1 MQWRT
6 GGAVGLGLVSLLV
19 LRLWIVE
26 PTVVESTSMAPTI
39 APGSVIWLDKV
50 SPGVTGVRNG
60 DLVTFRGPEDGALMV
75 KRVVAVAGQEVSMQD
90 GVLNVDGLAVNEPF
104 IDQESIDGVYF
115 GLVQVGEGELFVM
128 GDNRGASID
137 SRRFGP
143 IPASTVEARVIG
155 IR

>member
-6 GGAVGLGLVSLLV
+6 GGAVGIGLVSLLV

-50 SPGVTGVRNG
+50 SPGIAGVRNG
-60 DLVTFRGPEDGALMV
+60 DLGPFRGPADGALMV
-75 KRVVAVAGQEVSMQD
+75 KRVGAVAGQEVSMQD
-90 GVLNVDGLAVNEPF
+90 GVLNVDGSAVNEPF

-128 GDNRGASID
+128 GDNRGDSID

>member
-1 MQWRT
+1 MYRRT
-6 GGAVGLGLVSLLV
+6 ASAVFLGLLSLLV

-39 APGSVIWLDKV
+39 TAGSVIWLDKV
-50 SPGVTGVRNG
+50 SPGVAGIRSG
-60 DLVTFRGPEDGALMV
+60 DLVTFRNPDDGAMMV

-90 GVLNVDGLAVNEPF
+90 GVLQIDGTAVSEPF
-104 IDQESIDGVYF
+104 VDQRTIDGMYF
-115 GLVQVGEGELFVM
+115 GLVRVGEGELFVL
-128 GDNRGASID
+128 GDNREESID

-143 IPASTVEARVIG
+143 IRTDAVEARIMG